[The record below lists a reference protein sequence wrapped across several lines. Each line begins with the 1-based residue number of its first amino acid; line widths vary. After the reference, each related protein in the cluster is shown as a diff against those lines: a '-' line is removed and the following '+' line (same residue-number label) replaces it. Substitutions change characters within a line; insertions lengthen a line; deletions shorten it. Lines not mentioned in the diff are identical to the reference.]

1 MSDKS
6 PPLSAEQIE
15 FACRMMRQW
24 LEICE
29 DNNRN
34 LNAAS
39 IDHSSLLRRLLSGK
53 KALSAPPPMRF
64 GYPAWELVE
73 AEEIEIQEITDDE
86 QGLQVDHHGGYS
98 WIDKDKKLIQYDRLQ
113 LQYQYLERDVIP
125 DASVVKEGLDPKDF
139 KYTAKFLKKLSQP

>member
-24 LEICE
+24 LEVCE
-29 DNNRN
+29 ENGRS
-34 LNAAS
+34 LNASS

-53 KALSAPPPMRF
+53 KALPYPPPMRF

-73 AEEIEIQEITDDE
+73 AEEIEIQELIE
-86 QGLQVDHHGGYS
+86 NEHGIQIDQHQGYS
-98 WIDKDKKLIQYDRLQ
+98 WINFDKKIIQYDRLN
-113 LQYQYLERDVIP
+113 LQYQYLEREVIP
-125 DASVVKEGLDPKDF
+125 DPSVIKEGLDPKEF
-139 KYTAKFLKKLSQP
+139 KYISKVLKKLS

>member
-29 DNNRN
+29 HNDRT
-34 LNAAS
+34 LTAAS

-53 KALSAPPPMRF
+53 GALTSPPPLRF

-73 AEEIEIQEITDDE
+73 SEEIEIQEIKDTETGIEID
-86 QGLQVDHHGGYS
+86 QHHGYS
-98 WIDKDKKLIQYDRLQ
+98 WIDYDNKTIQYDRLG
-113 LQYQYLERDVIP
+113 LAYQYLEREVIP
-125 DASVVKEGLDPKDF
+125 DSSVIKEGLDPKDF
-139 KYTAKFLKKLSQP
+139 KYTAKFLKKISKP